1 MPDVWE
7 FLKAVATIVGACLDL
22 YLFYLLVKVLK
33 RLIRFLD
40 HKEEDR
46 NYKQWLA
53 REQYKND
60 SEKNG

>member
-1 MPDVWE
+1 MTDIWE
-7 FLKAVATIVGACLDL
+7 SLKIIAAGVGACLDL

-46 NYKQWLA
+46 NYRQWLA
-53 REQYKND
+53 REQHKND

>member
-7 FLKAVATIVGACLDL
+7 FLKAVAGVVGGCLDL

-33 RLIRFLD
+33 RLNRFLD

-46 NYKQWLA
+46 NYRQWLE
-53 REQYKND
+53 RQQHKND
-60 SEKNG
+60 LEKNG

>member
-1 MPDVWE
+1 MPDVWD
-7 FLKAVATIVGACLDL
+7 FLQAVAGVIDGCLGL

-40 HKEEDR
+40 HQEEDR
-46 NYKQWLA
+46 NYRQWLA
-53 REQYKND
+53 RQQHEND